1 MKTGSD
7 VEQLI
12 QSTLL
17 AQTPSNAEIV
27 SSTANEGLTWL
38 SNHKLIVWH
47 PAHSGTPG
55 SWKCRS
61 LSKAITTSGM
71 DPCECSL
78 VRKDLLK
85 AQEHLILATDLHLA
99 YLTTPHTVELSVDWE
114 KLYYLINRL
123 AVLDTTVTELVGV
136 DMLFLQRKCQGSQ
149 CSGSQESERIARR
162 FYAALILR
170 DIVSETPLPK
180 ICQNFHLSLSA
191 IEDLRERSLRY
202 ANMSAIFCGAL
213 KWAYL
218 HVLIE
223 EFQKRIYRG
232 ARPEI
237 IQLTEIPYVKAHRA
251 RLLYEAGFRSIEE
264 IAELH
269 SVDKLAKALTAEQGV
284 DGRQE
289 GLELQIARRIMK
301 GAQSIVKKRTEMTVI
316 EEDTLA
322 ETESIYDGSCADDA
336 AEAFPEEMDTSSHQL
351 SGNNLQHS
359 VPEMELSA
367 SLRRLTV
374 KPSKSD
380 WISEGITVLNSVAEM
395 QSLVRYMLS
404 SEACHISFQSH
415 FSESEM
421 SSYLVGVALC
431 FSDMSVTYVA
441 LSDEAPE
448 ILSCLVDVMQKA
460 EMQKTTFGLGDS
472 MHWIKGLLQRSA
484 LADFPSVIDI
494 QEAAKYL
501 EGLSPAMNDLSGLFR
516 LFELEEEYQWIKE
529 FYANASEGLPNRFV
543 LRSCCSAAALT
554 RKMWMVLQE
563 KLQREGLL
571 DAFQEIQMPHAQ
583 ISETLSQRGLFL
595 DRKRTVQQLS
605 LIDEMRSDL
614 HSMSKSKDGI
624 VLDFSS
630 SDQLVETL
638 IDQLKLNRPMDVAG
652 DQDKE
657 ILLRALQDQHPLPAI
672 ILQLRRWSVLRDKLA
687 FALEE
692 LPQEQN
698 R

>member
-1 MKTGSD
+1 
-7 VEQLI
+7 
-12 QSTLL
+12 
-17 AQTPSNAEIV
+17 
-27 SSTANEGLTWL
+27 
-38 SNHKLIVWH
+38 
-47 PAHSGTPG
+47 
-55 SWKCRS
+55 
-61 LSKAITTSGM
+61 M
-71 DPCECSL
+71 DPRECAL
-78 VRKDLLK
+78 VKKDLLK

-114 KLYYLINRL
+114 KLYYLISRL
-123 AVLDTTVTELVGV
+123 TVLDTTVTELVGV

-149 CSGSQESERIARR
+149 CSGSQERERIGRR

-180 ICQNFHLSLSA
+180 ICQNFNLSLSA
-191 IEDLRERSLRY
+191 VEDLRERSLRY
-202 ANMSAIFCGAL
+202 ANMSAIFCGVL
-213 KWAYL
+213 RWAYL

-269 SVDKLAKALTAEQGV
+269 SVDKLVKTLTAEQGV

-289 GLELQIARRIMK
+289 GLELQIARRIIK
-301 GAQSIVKKRTEMTVI
+301 GAQSIVMKRTEVAAI
-316 EEDTLA
+316 EEDIVA
-322 ETESIYDGSCADDA
+322 ETESLYDGSCAD
-336 AEAFPEEMDTSSHQL
+336 EITESFPEDMDSSSHQL
-351 SGNNLQHS
+351 PMHELHHS

-367 SLRRLTV
+367 SLRRLSV
-374 KPSKSD
+374 KPSKPD
-380 WISEGITVLNSVAEM
+380 WISEGIAVLSSVAEM
-395 QSLVRYMLS
+395 QSLVQFALS
-404 SEACHISFQSH
+404 ADVCHVSFQSH
-415 FSESEM
+415 FSDSCQEVP
-421 SSYLVGVALC
+421 SYLVGVALC

-448 ILSCLVDVMQKA
+448 ILCCLVDVMQKA

-484 LADFPSVIDI
+484 LAAFPSVIDV

-501 EGLSPAMNDLSGLFR
+501 EGQSSATNDLEGLFQ
-516 LFELEEEYQWIKE
+516 LFQLEEEYQSIKE

-554 RKMWMVLQE
+554 RKLWIVLQE

-571 DAFQEIQMPHAQ
+571 DVFQDIQMPHAQ
-583 ISETLSQRGLFL
+583 ISETLSQNGLFL
-595 DRKRTVQQLS
+595 DRKRTMQQLA
-605 LIDEMRSDL
+605 LIDEIQSDL
-614 HSMSKSKDGI
+614 QSMSTSIAGT
-624 VLDFSS
+624 VFDFSNN
-630 SDQLVETL
+630 DQIVENLV
-638 IDQLKLNRPMDVAG
+638 DVLKLNRPMEVVNS
-652 DQDKE
+652 QDKE
-657 ILLRALQDQHPLPAI
+657 IALRALQDQHPLPAI
-672 ILQLRRWSVLRDKLA
+672 ILQLKRWSVLRESLS
-687 FALEE
+687 FALNE